1 MKVIVLGGGV
11 AGMTA
16 AHELAER
23 GFEVVVYEQRAVAGG
38 KARSVDAIPGT
49 GGRRALPGEHGFR
62 FFPGFYQHLPDT
74 MRRIPYPGR
83 LNGVLDNLVTS
94 TQLEVAREDRRNEII
109 GPAHF
114 PLSVSDWE
122 ATLRFGLDVAV
133 HLGIPLEDQVHF
145 VGLLNDLLSACEERR
160 FDQYE
165 NESWWEFADAERRS
179 VAFQKFL
186 CDGLTRSLVAARA
199 REMSARTGGYILL
212 QLLQDLAKPGGQ
224 ADRVL
229 CGPTNDV
236 WIDPWLEEL
245 QRLGVDYRFGCR
257 VDAIASRSGRVTR
270 VSGQRVDALGE
281 PVGSGWED
289 RADYYVAAVPVEV
302 LRERIAM
309 NALKR
314 ASPALQRL
322 DELTVRWMNGIM
334 FYLRRDVPLIH
345 GHTIYIDSAWALTS
359 VSQRQFWPGFDLHGM
374 GGGDVDGILSVDVS
388 DWETP
393 GRFSAAGKIA
403 RQCSKDEIAAEV
415 WDQLKAALNNGDE
428 VLSDADRAASFLD
441 PDILPPNPTDA
452 TNLEPLLVNTAGS
465 WANRPSA
472 DLPEV
477 ENLFLASDYVRTNT
491 DLATMEGANEAARR
505 AVNAIL
511 DASDADAEPCAVRDL
526 HLPGG
531 LPFAVARE
539 LDKVAFK
546 VFGSRRGPPATVAL
560 RDGRLEINPVTR
572 AARHL
577 RHVMPIP

>member
-11 AGMTA
+11 AGMSA

-122 ATLRFGLDVAV
+122 ATLRFGLDVAI

-160 FDQYE
+160 LHQYE

-374 GGGDVDGILSVDVS
+374 GGGDVDGSS
-388 DWETP
+388 RSTSP
-393 GRFSAAGKIA
+393 TGR
-403 RQCSKDEIAAEV
+403 R
-415 WDQLKAALNNGDE
+415 
-428 VLSDADRAASFLD
+428 RAAS
-441 PDILPPNPTDA
+441 PPPA
-452 TNLEPLLVNTAGS
+452 RSP
-465 WANRPSA
+465 
-472 DLPEV
+472 
-477 ENLFLASDYVRTNT
+477 AS
-491 DLATMEGANEAARR
+491 AARTR
-505 AVNAIL
+505 
-511 DASDADAEPCAVRDL
+511 
-526 HLPGG
+526 
-531 LPFAVARE
+531 
-539 LDKVAFK
+539 
-546 VFGSRRGPPATVAL
+546 SRPRSGTSSRPRSTTAT
-560 RDGRLEINPVTR
+560 RS
-572 AARHL
+572 
-577 RHVMPIP
+577 